1 MIQPE
6 VHTAHSNNQRQ
17 IVDLRLQLF
26 RRIRRCSQ
34 SGWVAHW
41 RTRWTWAPEMGRGSP
56 DRAGPRSPRRWCP
69 ALWAAWW
76 WWSALK
82 HTVRHVSSNLSIPF
96 FFSFLFLHS
105 GDRDSWAT
113 PSFLW
118 MCQTQFIEG
127 YAGRSEQQNS
137 DCPATI
143 SGISFSP
150 GSSLSGLQ
158 EVSFL
163 NLGSGHVSLSA
174 SAWNSPPLAVN
185 SLNAP
190 QRKSSKQQSL

>member
-1 MIQPE
+1 M
-6 VHTAHSNNQRQ
+6 SCSLKNQ
-17 IVDLRLQLF
+17 V
-26 RRIRRCSQ
+26 
-34 SGWVAHW
+34 
-41 RTRWTWAPEMGRGSP
+41 
-56 DRAGPRSPRRWCP
+56 
-69 ALWAAWW
+69 
-76 WWSALK
+76 
-82 HTVRHVSSNLSIPF
+82 NLSSRDGSWLTWQGRTTLSPTVMSSVVGCVVMMVASETHSQPRFIEPPFPFCF
-96 FFSFLFLHS
+96 FFLLFLHG

-127 YAGRSEQQNS
+127 YAGRSTQQNS

-174 SAWNSPPLAVN
+174 SAWLE
-185 SLNAP
+185 L
-190 QRKSSKQQSL
+190 SSTSCEFPERTAKEKQ